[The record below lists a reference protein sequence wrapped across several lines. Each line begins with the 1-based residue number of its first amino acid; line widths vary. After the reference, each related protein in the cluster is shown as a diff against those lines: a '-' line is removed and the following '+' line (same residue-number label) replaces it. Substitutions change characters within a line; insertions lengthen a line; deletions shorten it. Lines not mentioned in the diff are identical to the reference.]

1 MNLNDVNT
9 DVETNRGRK
18 RIGRGLGSG
27 WGKTAGKGHKG
38 HKSRSGYWK
47 KPTFQGGMM
56 PMVRRIPKRG
66 FFNKFALDVFSVNVG
81 DLEPLFENG
90 TEITPELLQQT
101 GIIKC
106 RFDELKILGDGE
118 VTKKFS
124 VVAHRVSA
132 SAKQKIETAGGSV
145 TIVKAKRTPEER
157 VAEKSKG

>member
-66 FFNKFALDVFSVNVG
+66 FFNKFASDVFSVNVG
-81 DLEPLFENG
+81 DLEPLFETG

-106 RFDELKILGDGE
+106 RFDELKILGDGD
-118 VTKKFS
+118 VTKKFK
-124 VVAHRVSA
+124 VVAHRVSE
-132 SAKQKIETAGGSV
+132 SAKQKIEAAGGSV

-157 VAEKSKG
+157 VADKAKG